1 MSYINNTRAMAK
13 DGRTSFGIF
22 QGLASAAVSEI
33 LANRGFD
40 WILVDMEHGMMG
52 IETAGD
58 LFAAIR
64 HGGPT
69 PLVRVAINDQ
79 ATIKRAL
86 DAGAMGV
93 MIPMV
98 NSREE
103 AVRAVEYCKYAPAG
117 SRGIG
122 PGRASLY
129 GIRMGE
135 YLASADDQ
143 VMVIPQAEHKDAV
156 GRIDD
161 ILSVPGIDAIFVGP
175 YDLSCSMG
183 LQGQIT
189 HPEVEKAIATV
200 LAAAK
205 RAGVTAG
212 IFCMDAASAKRR
224 AEQGFGFVA
233 MGLDSVYLDGALTRA
248 LDQLRGRA

>member
-1 MSYINNTRAMAK
+1 
-13 DGRTSFGIF
+13 FGIF
-22 QGLASAAVSEI
+22 QTVASAAVSEI

-58 LFAAIR
+58 LFAAINR
-64 HGGPT
+64 GGPT
-69 PLVRVAINDQ
+69 PLVRVPSNDH

-103 AVRAVEYCKYAPAG
+103 AARAVSSCTYAPAG

-122 PGRASLY
+122 PGRVSLF
-129 GIRMGE
+129 GIRMVE
-135 YLASADDQ
+135 YLKAADAQ
-143 VMVIPQAEHKDAV
+143 VMVIPQVEHRDAV
-156 GRIDD
+156 ERIEE
-161 ILSVPGIDAIFVGP
+161 ILSVPGIDVIFVGP

-183 LQGQIT
+183 LQGRVD
-189 HPEVEKAIATV
+189 HPDVEKAIGTV
-200 LAAAK
+200 LSAAK
-205 RAGVTAG
+205 RAGVTPG
-212 IFCMDAASAKRR
+212 IFCMDAASARR
-224 AEQGFGFVA
+224 RVSQGFRFVA
-233 MGLDSVYLDGALTRA
+233 IGLDSVFLDNAVTQALG
-248 LDQLRGRA
+248 LLHEGKPEEEPEHRG

>member
-1 MSYINNTRAMAK
+1 MRYENHAKAMAN
-13 DGRTSFGIF
+13 DGRTSYGIF
-22 QGLASAAVSEI
+22 QGIASAAVSEI

-64 HGGPT
+64 NGGPT
-69 PLVRVAINDQ
+69 PLVRVPSNDQ

-86 DAGAMGV
+86 DSGAMGV
-93 MIPMV
+93 MIPLV

-103 AVRAVEYCKYAPAG
+103 AVRAVSYCKYAPAG
-117 SRGIG
+117 TRGIG
-122 PGRASLY
+122 PGRASLF

-135 YLASADDQ
+135 YLQSADAQ

-156 GRIDD
+156 EHIDE

-183 LQGQIT
+183 LQGQVT
-189 HPEVEKAIATV
+189 HPTVEKAIATV

-205 RAGVTAG
+205 RAGVTPG
-212 IFCMDAASAKRR
+212 IFCMDAAAAKRR
-224 AEQGFGFVA
+224 AEQGFRFVA
-233 MGLDSVYLDGALTRA
+233 MGLDSVYLDNAVNQA
-248 LDQLRGRA
+248 LDVVHQG

>member
-1 MSYINNTRAMAK
+1 MRYENHTKAMAG

-22 QGLASAAVSEI
+22 QGIASAAVSEI

-40 WILVDMEHGMMG
+40 WILVDMEHGTIG
-52 IETAGD
+52 IETTGD
-58 LFAAIR
+58 LFAAICS
-64 HGGPT
+64 GGPT
-69 PLVRVAINDQ
+69 PLVRVPSNDQ

-93 MIPMV
+93 MVPMV

-103 AVRAVEYCKYAPAG
+103 AERAVSYCKYAPAG
-117 SRGIG
+117 TRGIG

-129 GIRMGE
+129 GVRMGE
-135 YLASADDQ
+135 YLEAADAQ

-156 GRIDD
+156 ERIDD

-183 LQGQIT
+183 LQGQVT
-189 HPEVEKAIATV
+189 HPEVEKAIAAV
-200 LAAAK
+200 LVAAV
-205 RAGVTAG
+205 RAGVAPG

-224 AEQGFGFVA
+224 AEQGFRFIA
-233 MGLDSVYLDGALTRA
+233 IGLDSVFLDNAVKGALG
-248 LDQLRGRA
+248 LVHEG